1 MNTLLSRITAVAIG
15 AGAIAAGAL
24 ATSGLAHA
32 ATFDQLCVLSPENYA
47 DGAVRGVFSTQKQG
61 FDLAQICRLYD
72 SKDYLIHTETELI
85 RGYYRF
91 ARPVPPAQLAS
102 R

>member
-1 MNTLLSRITAVAIG
+1 MNTLLSRLTAVAIG

-24 ATSGLAHA
+24 AAGGPAHA

-72 SKDYLIHTETELI
+72 SKDYLIHTQTELI
-85 RGYYRF
+85 RGYYRP

-102 R
+102 H